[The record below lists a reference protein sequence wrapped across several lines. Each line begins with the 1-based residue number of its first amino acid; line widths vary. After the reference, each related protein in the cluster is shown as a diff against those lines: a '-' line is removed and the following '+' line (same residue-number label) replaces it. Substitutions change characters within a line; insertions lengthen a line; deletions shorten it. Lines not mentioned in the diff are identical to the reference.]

1 MARMC
6 LKKPRSSRIP
16 AKTPENMVR
25 KAWSDPIQEMADE
38 EEDGISVVE

>member
-1 MARMC
+1 
-6 LKKPRSSRIP
+6 
-16 AKTPENMVR
+16 MVR